1 MIPPLHDLVVF
12 LITVCLVVASGF
24 PGAHSWLYRNPPIF
38 PVGSLLGLS
47 AKPFAPAT
55 NLRSKAER
63 GVSPLAPQERPS
75 RFDFNCQRANF
86 SCRRQ
91 CVSSKD
97 SAIVQYSANCPYWN
111 TYHGFTRHMSIKE
124 LPGLITKVPR
134 GTYRHRKLKALQSA
148 SEKLYSTAKDNFAI
162 LAKPKIRG
170 LSAAGDLP
178 QMAVTVPP
186 IQENRSIHCQDHPR
200 IQKATGQWTG
210 E

>member
-1 MIPPLHDLVVF
+1 MGISFNTAFAGSSALTPRLPRFKRADMTRVRIATLSVFIMIPPLHDLVVF

-111 TYHGFTRHMSIKE
+111 TYHGFTRHMSITE
-124 LPGLITKVPR
+124 LPRLITKVLR
-134 GTYRHRKLKALQSA
+134 GTYRH
-148 SEKLYSTAKDNFAI
+148 
-162 LAKPKIRG
+162 
-170 LSAAGDLP
+170 
-178 QMAVTVPP
+178 
-186 IQENRSIHCQDHPR
+186 
-200 IQKATGQWTG
+200 
-210 E
+210 